1 MNKLKN
7 LIIATVFAMS
17 LTTSAS
23 SFEGLSVGLTAVDGD
38 FDTTGKETTANRSGT
53 GGALEVV
60 KGSVTESAEFGS
72 GFVEWTFAQ
81 GSTIGME
88 IIPGSAS
95 VGSKSRT
102 HAQTDAT
109 EAASG
114 TATAKGEI
122 SDHIMLYV
130 EPTVMFTDNLGAYVK
145 GGAARITVNSLEQM
159 GTLGSSV
166 YGNVD
171 VWGVAYGVGAKAYM
185 GSFFT
190 KVEHLVTEY
199 GTVSLTSTAGNK
211 NKVEADIEQKA
222 TKISIGYNF

>member
-7 LIIATVFAMS
+7 LIIATVFATC

-38 FDTTGKETTANRSGT
+38 FDTTGKETRGISKGT
-53 GGALEVV
+53 GGVLEVT

-72 GFVEWTFAQ
+72 GFIEWTFAQ

-95 VGSKSRT
+95 VGSKTRT
-102 HAQTDAT
+102 HTQTDGT
-109 EAASG
+109 EAATG
-114 TATAKGEI
+114 TVTAKGEI

-145 GGAARITVNSLEQM
+145 GGAARITVNSLENM
-159 GTLGSSV
+159 GGVGSAV

-199 GTVSLTSTAGNK
+199 GTVSLTSTAANK
-211 NKVEADIEQKA
+211 TKVEADIEQKA
-222 TKISIGYNF
+222 TKISVGYNF